1 MKKRTLGAIFLS
13 TAFLAGC
20 HMENKNNQAQS
31 SGGGVTSP
39 VSISDE
45 QQAKVSVLNYV
56 FNNNASA
63 FQKNVSAFCVM
74 DGTVADNQA
83 DNSNA
88 LARLM
93 KQTDPKV
100 QPYTVCQSNKD
111 SSISFAGQRAI
122 EFVVTEAIKTSD
134 NEYLVRAGY
143 YEGNL
148 SSQTN
153 QYIAKKNGKDWT
165 VTLKEMGAAS

>member
-20 HMENKNNQAQS
+20 HMEDKNTQAQS
-31 SGGGVTSP
+31 CGGGIASP
-39 VSISDE
+39 ASMSDE

-56 FNNNASA
+56 FDNNASA
-63 FQKNVSAFCVM
+63 FQKNVSAFCVR
-74 DGTVADNQA
+74 DSSAASNDADT
-83 DNSNA
+83 SNA

-93 KQTDPKV
+93 KQTNPKV
-100 QPYTVCQSNKD
+100 QPYTACQSNKD
-111 SSISFAGQRAI
+111 SSISFSGQRAI
-122 EFVVTEAIKTSD
+122 EFVVTEASKVSD

-153 QYIAKKNGKDWT
+153 QYLAKKNGKDWT
-165 VTLKEMGAAS
+165 VTLKEMGPVS